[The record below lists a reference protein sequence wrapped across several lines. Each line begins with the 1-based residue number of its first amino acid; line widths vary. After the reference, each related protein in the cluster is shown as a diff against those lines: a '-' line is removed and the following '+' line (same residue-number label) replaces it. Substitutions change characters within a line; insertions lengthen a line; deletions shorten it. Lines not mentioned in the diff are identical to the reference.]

1 MSKLYKLIIL
11 AVVSYAF
18 ILPDPSPELQESIKR
33 GEDLYTTMCIPCH
46 LADGSGV
53 AGVFPPLAQSDY
65 LNDREASIRAIKHGL
80 QGEITV
86 NGETY
91 NNIMTPLGLDDQ
103 EVADVLNYVLNNWG
117 NEPGEMV
124 TEEQVAEVG
133 E

>member
-1 MSKLYKLIIL
+1 MLKLSIL
-11 AVVSYAF
+11 ATLSYAF
-18 ILPDPSPELQESIKR
+18 TFLAIGPDPELQASMER
-33 GEDLYTTMCIPCH
+33 GEEIYTTMCITCH
-46 LADGSGV
+46 MADGAGV

-65 LNDREASIRAIKHGL
+65 LNDREASIRAIKYGL

-91 NNIMTPLGLDDQ
+91 NNIMTPLGLNDQ

-124 TEEQVAEVG
+124 TEEQVAEVS

>member
-1 MSKLYKLIIL
+1 MIKLWKLTVL
-11 AVVSYAF
+11 AFVSYAF
-18 ILPDPSPELQESIKR
+18 ILPGPGPELQESIKR
-33 GEDLYTTMCIPCH
+33 GEETYTSMCITCH
-46 LADGSGV
+46 MGDGSGV

-124 TEEQVAEVG
+124 TEEEVAEVAK
-133 E
+133 